1 MTALLLL
8 ALLQA
13 SSPDT
18 ALTVQGML
26 GRAPRGWIVAL
37 PEPLVVRDTRLTQLE
52 LTGDSSRWSKY
63 NGHYVEARGRL
74 SGQSFAPANVREVDP
89 EGTARKTLTPSWS
102 HRVGLVMYVLPR
114 RIAWR
119 NAAGQPSGVGPVI
132 VYTMNNHGESD
143 ITLEFESADFVCFQ
157 IAPKSGGAPPWHWER
172 RLAEPRD
179 RQKVTLPRF
188 VREFA
193 RVPLEAAP
201 EPGTYIAR
209 AGLCGFKEYE
219 LETEIE
225 VVR

>member
-1 MTALLLL
+1 MTIVLLL

-13 SSPDT
+13 APDT
-18 ALTVQGML
+18 AITMQGLL
-26 GRAPRGWIVAL
+26 GRSPRAWIIAL
-37 PEPLVVRDTRLTQLE
+37 PEPVVIGDARLTQVE
-52 LTGDSSRWSKY
+52 LRGDSSRWSKY
-63 NGHYVEARGRL
+63 NGYYVEARGRL
-74 SGQSFAPANVREVDP
+74 TGQSFAPAQLREVDP
-89 EGTARKTLTPSWS
+89 EGTARKTLSTSWS
-102 HRVGLVMYVLPR
+102 HRVGIVMYALPR

-143 ITLEFESADFVCFQ
+143 ITLEFQSADFMCFQ
-157 IAPKSGGAPPWHWER
+157 IEPKNGGAPPWHWER
-172 RLAEPRD
+172 RLAEPTD

-193 RVPLEAAP
+193 RVPPEAAP
-201 EPGTYIAR
+201 EPGTYVVR

-225 VVR
+225 VLR

>member
-13 SSPDT
+13 PDT
-18 ALTVQGML
+18 AITVQGML
-26 GRAPRGWIVAL
+26 GRAQRGWVVAL
-37 PEPLVVRDTRLTQLE
+37 PEPLVIRETRLTE
-52 LTGDSSRWSKY
+52 LALAGDSSRWSKY

-74 SGQSFAPANVREVDP
+74 SGQAFAPANVREVDP
-89 EGTARKTLTPSWS
+89 EGTVRKTLTMSFT

-114 RIAWR
+114 RIAWH
-119 NAAGQPSGVGPVI
+119 NSAGGPSGVGPVI

-143 ITLEFESADFVCFQ
+143 ITLEFQSADFMCFA
-157 IAPKSGGAPPWHWER
+157 IEPKSGGAPPWHWER
-172 RLAEPRD
+172 RLAEPKD

-201 EPGTYIAR
+201 DAGTYVVR